1 MAERDR
7 PSGIRVT
14 FDQAQWELS
23 APPTTRGP
31 VRGVPISPIAPD
43 PLADAIAAQDFELVD
58 DVAIAARPTT
68 RAVPTAPPVVEVPV
82 PVDQHAIMLVARDD
96 VYEWVLPD
104 AAPQSDRRL
113 RNGPSA
119 NARSLTF
126 TLPIGPAAVTTRG
139 IGAIASGSMRAWVLR
154 FAARALTP
162 IAIGFLERKVETR
175 FVDMKA
181 PLPLE
186 WSTAHDFDG
195 AVSSPRVL
203 LFVHGTFSS
212 TIGAYHGLAATDEG
226 RAFFQWAC
234 TRYDEIIGYD
244 HATLSVDPLANAKE
258 LHARLA
264 RRYGDAQPIID
275 VVAHSRGG
283 LVARALVE
291 MVAPGEAWQPR
302 FDRVVMAGCT
312 NGGTHLAEPENWKTF
327 VDLYTNLV
335 TNAVRVVGG
344 ASGHVATAALIESGI
359 RSVGALVKYLAVHA
373 IEDRAV
379 PGLAAMRPGSEL
391 VTELNRTNPGQPGAG
406 GSMYFVVQTEYEPT
420 GDGGIPQALLAW
432 LTDRVTDQFFQ
443 TANDLVVDTASM
455 TAIDP
460 AVGGFV
466 KDVLD
471 FGKTDFVH
479 HTSYFA
485 KGRTAE
491 ALQRWLGGDAHVA
504 AVSPRRMRGVRA
516 NGGGPKRGPSR
527 GIPANGDHGA
537 EPPDA
542 APPATAG
549 DEPAV
554 TPPVARLECRAEMPA
569 QIAVKKQFELTVI
582 LSREAIAPARPGV
595 AFGHESASLAADPTQ
610 PLEISVSPRANV
622 EFEDPWFEENI
633 PFPEPGAP
641 REIFFHG
648 RALAEG
654 PAELWVYVRQSHSVL
669 AKITVQAQVVA
680 APQTSV
686 TTSARA
692 DLTPGLP
699 VTCEAPC
706 TLRVFEINV
715 GSQMALQ
722 FELEAEKANL
732 RLAFASALASDL
744 ATFVNG
750 IYTEIEKRRV
760 QNANDAQT
768 FLLELQA
775 YGATLFRSLL
785 PPQLQNALWQHR
797 DEIDSILVLS
807 TETHVPWELLHVC
820 DPATGMLPNEQCFL
834 AQKGLVRWLHNNP
847 VQPELL
853 PVRDGKTRHIVP
865 DYPTPQWQLPATRQ
879 ERDFMSAQFGSTAV
893 GDAASDLYALLRG
906 APDFDLLHYAG
917 HGEAQAG
924 DINDAAILM
933 LGKGIVPFTP
943 DRAKAV
949 VVRAL
954 PLDPGQHPR
963 PFVFL
968 NACQVGRQGQMVG
981 TIGGFAQAFLARG
994 AGVFVAPLWAVGD
1007 QPAFQFGEALYRG
1020 FFHDGLTLAE
1030 AATAARKAAAAADD
1044 ATWLAYSVYGH
1055 HNARAQVD
1063 ATLAARWTP

>member
-1 MAERDR
+1 MAEHDR
-7 PSGIRVT
+7 SSGVRVT
-14 FDQAQWELS
+14 FDDTQWEV
-23 APPTTRGP
+23 AAQPVARGP
-31 VRGVPISPIAPD
+31 VRGIPAAAPAPD
-43 PLADAIAAQDFELVD
+43 ALADAIASQDFELVD
-58 DVAIAARPTT
+58 DLELTARPAT
-68 RAVPTAPPVVEVPV
+68 RGTPSTSPTIEVPV
-82 PVDQHAIMLVARDD
+82 PIDEHAIMLVARDE

-104 AAPQSDRRL
+104 ATQPGRRL

-119 NARSLTF
+119 SARTLTF
-126 TLPIGPAAVTTRG
+126 TLPVGGVARTRG
-139 IGAIASGSMRAWVLR
+139 LGALIGGSMRAWVLR

-162 IAIGFLERKVETR
+162 VAIGFLERKVQTR
-175 FVDMKA
+175 FVDMKPA
-181 PLPLE
+181 VALE
-186 WSTAHDFDG
+186 WTTAADFDG

-212 TIGAYHGLAATDEG
+212 TVGAYHALATTDEG

-244 HATLSVDPLANAKE
+244 HATLSVDPLANARD

-264 RRYGDAQPIID
+264 RRYGDAQPIVD

-312 NGGTHLAEPENWKTF
+312 NGGTHLAEPDNWKTF

-335 TNAVRVVGG
+335 TYAVRFVGG
-344 ASGHVATAALIESGI
+344 AIGHAATAALIESGI
-359 RSVGALVKYLAVHA
+359 RSVGAIVKYLAVHA
-373 IEDRAV
+373 IEDRAI

-391 VTELNRTNPGQPGAG
+391 VTELNGTNPGQADAG
-406 GSMYFVVQTEYEPT
+406 HSMYYVVQTEYEPT
-420 GDGGIPQALLAW
+420 ADAGLPKALLAW
-432 LTDRVTDQFFQ
+432 LTDRVTDRFFQ

-455 TAIDP
+455 SAIDP
-460 AVGGFV
+460 GVGGFV

-471 FGKTDFVH
+471 FGKTDAVH

-485 KGRTAE
+485 HARTAE

-504 AVSPRRMRGVRA
+504 VTSPRRMRGAPR
-516 NGGGPKRGPSR
+516 NGGPKRAMPTR
-527 GIPANGDHGA
+527 GLPENVGS
-537 EPPDA
+537 ET
-542 APPATAG
+542 APPVG
-549 DEPAV
+549 EPVVA
-554 TPPVARLECRAEMPA
+554 PPVARLECRAEMPA
-569 QIAVKKQFELTVI
+569 QIPVNQQFELTVI
-582 LSREAIAPARPGV
+582 LSREAIAAAGPDATAG
-595 AFGHESASLAADPTQ
+595 SAAADADPSKT
-610 PLEISVSPRANV
+610 LAISVSPRQNV
-622 EFEDPWFEENI
+622 DLDDPWFEENI
-633 PFPEPGAP
+633 AFPEPGQP
-641 REIFFHG
+641 RELFFHG

-654 PAELWVYVRQSHSVL
+654 PAQLWVYVRQNRAVL
-669 AKITVQAQVVA
+669 AKITLDAQVVA
-680 APQTSV
+680 APVASARST
-686 TTSARA
+686 ARA
-692 DLTPGLP
+692 DVMPGVP

-706 TLRVFEINV
+706 TLRVFEIEV
-715 GSQMALQ
+715 GGEMALQ

-732 RLAFASALASDL
+732 RLAFTSDRAPDL
-744 ATFVNG
+744 PTFVNR
-750 IYTEIEKRRV
+750 IYDEIEKRRL

-785 PPQLQNALWQHR
+785 PLQLQNALWQHR
-797 DEIDSILVLS
+797 AEIDSILVLS

-820 DPATGMLPNEQCFL
+820 DPATGTLPAEQCFL

-847 VQPELL
+847 VQPELVA
-853 PVRDGKTRHIVP
+853 VREGKARHIVP
-865 DYPTPQWQLPATRQ
+865 DYPTPQWQLPATKR
-879 ERDFMSAQFGSTAV
+879 ERDFVSTRFGSTSV
-893 GDAASDLYALLRG
+893 GDAASDLYALLKG
-906 APDFDLLHYAG
+906 DPDFDLLHYAG

-924 DINDAAILM
+924 NIDDAAILM
-933 LGKGIVPFTP
+933 LGKGIVPWEP

-954 PLDPGQHPR
+954 PLGSGAHPR

-968 NACQVGRQGQMVG
+968 NACQVGRAGQIVG

-1007 QPAFQFGEALYRG
+1007 QPAFDFGEALYRE
-1020 FFHDGLTLAE
+1020 FFHGGRTLAE
-1030 AATAARKAAAAADD
+1030 AATAARKAAAAAGD

-1063 ATLAARWTP
+1063 AALAARWTP